1 MSKCNNCKITIL
13 DDATSCPLCHQ
24 VLEDDGVEGY
34 GMYPDVRGSQKKY
47 RLFENIVLFISI
59 VIAISVL
66 TVDYFGGKIFG
77 WSMVVI
83 LVLIYVNTLIRLAI
97 TGKSGYVFKTISMVV
112 IAVLVFLGIDYSTG
126 YRGWALNYILPTGI
140 ILMDIA
146 ILVIMIINFRN
157 WQSYMMTQILMI
169 LLSIIPLVLLAVDVI
184 DNKYMAIAAM
194 AASLFLF
201 LGTLI
206 IGDKRA
212 RTELQRR
219 FHI

>member
-13 DDATSCPLCHQ
+13 DDTSSCPLCHQ
-24 VLEDDGVEGY
+24 VLEGDGLEGY
-34 GMYPDVRGSQKKY
+34 DMYPDVRGSQKKF

-66 TVDYFGGKIFG
+66 TIDYLGGKIFG

-83 LVLIYVNTLIRLAI
+83 LVLIYANTLIRLAI

-112 IAVLVFLGIDYSTG
+112 IAVLVLLGIDYSTG

-146 ILVIMIINFRN
+146 ILVVMIINFRN

-169 LLSIIPLVLLAVDVI
+169 LLSIIPLVLLAVGVI

-219 FHI
+219 FNI

>member
-1 MSKCNNCKITIL
+1 
-13 DDATSCPLCHQ
+13 
-24 VLEDDGVEGY
+24 
-34 GMYPDVRGSQKKY
+34 MYPDVRGSQKKF

-66 TVDYFGGKIFG
+66 TIDYLGGKIFG

-83 LVLIYVNTLIRLAI
+83 LVLIYANTLIRLAI

-112 IAVLVFLGIDYSTG
+112 IAVLVLLGIDYSTG

-146 ILVIMIINFRN
+146 ILVVMIVNFRN

-169 LLSIIPLVLLAVDVI
+169 LLSIIPLVLLAVGVI
-184 DNKYMAIAAM
+184 DNKYVAIAAM

>member
-1 MSKCNNCKITIL
+1 
-13 DDATSCPLCHQ
+13 
-24 VLEDDGVEGY
+24 
-34 GMYPDVRGSQKKY
+34 
-47 RLFENIVLFISI
+47 
-59 VIAISVL
+59 
-66 TVDYFGGKIFG
+66 
-77 WSMVVI
+77 
-83 LVLIYVNTLIRLAI
+83 
-97 TGKSGYVFKTISMVV
+97 
-112 IAVLVFLGIDYSTG
+112 
-126 YRGWALNYILPTGI
+126 
-140 ILMDIA
+140 MDIA
-146 ILVIMIINFRN
+146 ILVVMIINFRN

-169 LLSIIPLVLLAVDVI
+169 LLSIIPLVLLAVGVI